1 VVYRILGDTVMLIHF
16 SFLLFLAL
24 SGFLACRFRW
34 MIVPHPGAAAWAA
47 MSVFVGVECP
57 LTEWE
62 DGLRRLGE
70 GRGLPGGFI
79 DTYLTGVIYP
89 EQHLRAVQLLLAVV
103 VALSWLRFAIDYRHT
118 SFRTPPRV
126 GPGRSRRSR
135 SAYQARGGS
144 A

>member
-1 VVYRILGDTVMLIHF
+1 VVYRILSDAVMLIHF

-24 SGFLACRFRW
+24 GGFLACRFRW
-34 MIVPHPGAAAWAA
+34 VIVPHLGAAAWAA
-47 MSVFVGVECP
+47 MSVFAGVECP

-62 DGLRRLGE
+62 NGLRRLGE
-70 GRGLPGGFI
+70 GRGLPGGYI

-103 VALSWLRFAIDYRHT
+103 VALSWLRFAIGYRHT
-118 SFRTPPRV
+118 SFRTPRRV
-126 GPGRSRRSR
+126 GAGRSHRSR
-135 SAYQARGGS
+135 SAYQARSGS